1 MRESFDRIKSVIQK
15 SGTIKIA
22 IVVYAALLIGTAVI
36 AGMQNYCQWTG
47 CSLPKGID
55 SIDTSKVGTVVATA
69 ATATAFLLTLYNVQ
83 ANFWR
88 RREHVPHLTMT
99 LRIQRTKASPSLH
112 VITATLDAKNTGSA
126 LCEIEPNNLER
137 ASDCPLRRRKSRA
150 IEECLR
156 KRRCARNR
164 KHERNSRGIR
174 WKMIARLSTPLDVE
188 PGESDQVTE
197 DFIVPPEATTIA
209 VATYVHNAGKDGA
222 DGWYRRTIHSD
233 QEVEDAI

>member
-1 MRESFDRIKSVIQK
+1 MRKSFERIKTVILE
-15 SGTIKIA
+15 SGTIKVAIA
-22 IVVYAALLIGTAVI
+22 AYAALLIGTAVI

-47 CSLPKGID
+47 CSLPKGIG

-88 RREHVPHLTMT
+88 KREHVPHLTMI

-126 LCEIEPNNLER
+126 LCEINRLTWDVRVIAPYDDERVEQLKSDFER
-137 ASDCPLRRRKSRA
+137 AV
-150 IEECLR
+150 IEEPETRTEFPWDPLG
-156 KRRCARNR
+156 NR
-164 KHERNSRGIR
+164 VTVL
-174 WKMIARLSTPLDVE
+174 ALDVE

-209 VATYVHNAGKDGA
+209 VAAYVHNAGKDGG

>member
-1 MRESFDRIKSVIQK
+1 MA
-15 SGTIKIA
+15 IA
-22 IVVYAALLIGTAVI
+22 AYAALLIGTAVI

-47 CSLPKGID
+47 CSLPKGIG

-88 RREHVPHLTMT
+88 KREHVPHLTMI

-126 LCEIEPNNLER
+126 LCEINRITWDVRVIAPYDDERVEQLKNDFER
-137 ASDCPLRRRKSRA
+137 AVREEPETRTEFPWDPLEDRETVHA
-150 IEECLR
+150 
-156 KRRCARNR
+156 
-164 KHERNSRGIR
+164 
-174 WKMIARLSTPLDVE
+174 LDVE

-197 DFIVPPEATTIA
+197 DFIVPPEATTIT
-209 VATYVHNAGKDGA
+209 VAAYVHNAGKDGA
-222 DGWYRRTIHSD
+222 DGCYRRTIHSD

>member
-1 MRESFDRIKSVIQK
+1 MRKSFDRIKSVIQK

-83 ANFWR
+83 LNFWR
-88 RREHVPHLTMT
+88 KREHVPHLTMT
-99 LRIQRTKASPSLH
+99 LSIQRTKASPSLH
-112 VITATLDAKNTGSA
+112 VITATLGAKNTGSA
-126 LCEIEPNNLER
+126 LCEIERITWSVRVIAPYDDERVEELKNTFESAVLEEPDTR
-137 ASDCPLRRRKSRA
+137 TEFPWDPLEDDRETILA
-150 IEECLR
+150 LE
-156 KRRCARNR
+156 
-164 KHERNSRGIR
+164 
-174 WKMIARLSTPLDVE
+174 VE

-197 DFIVPPEATTIA
+197 DFIVPPEVTTIA
-209 VATYVHNAGKDGA
+209 VAAYVHNAGKEGA